1 MSPRRGIG
9 PGTEAALA
17 HEFSQRIL
25 IAISNG
31 TNAVAAKQSSADAV
45 ASGALARFL
54 EGGVR
59 VRARSGRRLSGF
71 WGGGGWEGALS
82 EHRICS
88 AGGEQRVE
96 EVVVERETWTDPEFG
111 SEHEGWVGVL
121 LEDGT
126 VPPPVFFGSE
136 SSAHH
141 SEVAQWSVYSG
152 RYPYGPRAAA
162 LRGAC
167 ACGWTG
173 PAHVLDWDQIGDR
186 ELQLAGA
193 NAADNCVVDWDAHTE
208 EVRLATIALPTVVS
222 DLLGRLTDEIEKLT
236 RSSPLAAARA
246 AHLMQV
252 AAKQVGRWP
261 AQKALNDADRHDA
274 AVALGVSEN
283 GARSL
288 LAHLGDVSLYG

>member
-1 MSPRRGIG
+1 MSHRRGSG

-45 ASGALARFL
+45 VASGALACSL
-54 EGGVR
+54 ESG

-88 AGGEQRVE
+88 AGGERRVE

-141 SEVAQWSVYSG
+141 SEVAQWSVYIG

-173 PAHVLDWDQIGDR
+173 PAHVLDWGR
-186 ELQLAGA
+186 SATG
-193 NAADNCVVDWDAHTE
+193 NCNSPE
-208 EVRLATIALPTVVS
+208 PTQRTTV
-222 DLLGRLTDEIEKLT
+222 
-236 RSSPLAAARA
+236 
-246 AHLMQV
+246 
-252 AAKQVGRWP
+252 
-261 AQKALNDADRHDA
+261 
-274 AVALGVSEN
+274 
-283 GARSL
+283 
-288 LAHLGDVSLYG
+288 